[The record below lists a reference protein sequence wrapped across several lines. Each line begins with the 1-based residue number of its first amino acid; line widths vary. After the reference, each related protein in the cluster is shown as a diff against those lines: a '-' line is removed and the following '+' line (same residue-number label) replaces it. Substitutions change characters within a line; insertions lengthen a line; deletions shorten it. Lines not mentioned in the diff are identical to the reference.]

1 MNNLFSKEL
10 IESCQFSWKDLNGKT
25 LEISVNSSV
34 DSLANEMITVVMGLD
49 KVSGVAY
56 LLHQERKVGV

>member
-1 MNNLFSKEL
+1 MFKKEL
-10 IESCQFSWKDLNGKT
+10 LDSHIFNWKDINGKT

-34 DSLANEMITVVMGLD
+34 DSIAKEMVTVVMGYE
-49 KVSGVAY
+49 KATGVCY